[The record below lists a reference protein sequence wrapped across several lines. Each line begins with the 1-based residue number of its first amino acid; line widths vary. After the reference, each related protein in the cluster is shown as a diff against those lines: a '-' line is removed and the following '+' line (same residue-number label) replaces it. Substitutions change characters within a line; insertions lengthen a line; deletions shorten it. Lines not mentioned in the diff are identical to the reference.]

1 MVIHLQMSK
10 KQNGKLKEVYYVMK
24 NKLSVYSK
32 SPCFVSGLM
41 FFSKRTL
48 WWLEVTLV
56 FGNLVYLCNNKSSFD
71 QYARTVFLY

>member
-1 MVIHLQMSK
+1 
-10 KQNGKLKEVYYVMK
+10 MK

-48 WWLEVTLV
+48 WWLGVTLV

-71 QYARTVFLY
+71 QYARTVFLYQCFSRICIYKARAAVFIFY